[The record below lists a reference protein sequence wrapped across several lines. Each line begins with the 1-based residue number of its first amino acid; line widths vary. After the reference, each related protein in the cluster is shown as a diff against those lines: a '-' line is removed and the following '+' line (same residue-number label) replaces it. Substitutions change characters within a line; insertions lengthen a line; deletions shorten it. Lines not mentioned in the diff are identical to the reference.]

1 MQDIDHLIRKMTP
14 TQLTTLSS
22 DATKIRL
29 LVPTS
34 NLIFTTT
41 QQHLDLKYGDFVLI
55 PPSFDFAL
63 KIKRTDNKKNQPKTS
78 YYLFEIPAEFF
89 EDKNWV
95 NFFGSKTL
103 TTMRTTIPTVTIFID
118 AFEFLFSEIKFK
130 RLAYQEAI
138 DHFLNFICIHIER
151 TYANYN
157 NLDSHRVYQK
167 ERDFFHSIN
176 MYINSNYQEN
186 LTNKNIADHFYIS
199 ENKLKQLYKKYSEKS
214 AHDTLISR
222 RLISCKDL
230 VLEGTPVTEAAKMV
244 GYSNYSTFYR
254 QFIHY
259 FGKSPKEYFSNLL

>member
-1 MQDIDHLIRKMTP
+1 
-14 TQLTTLSS
+14 
-22 DATKIRL
+22 
-29 LVPTS
+29 
-34 NLIFTTT
+34 
-41 QQHLDLKYGDFVLI
+41 
-55 PPSFDFAL
+55 
-63 KIKRTDNKKNQPKTS
+63 
-78 YYLFEIPAEFF
+78 
-89 EDKNWV
+89 
-95 NFFGSKTL
+95 
-103 TTMRTTIPTVTIFID
+103 
-118 AFEFLFSEIKFK
+118 
-130 RLAYQEAI
+130 
-138 DHFLNFICIHIER
+138 
-151 TYANYN
+151 
-157 NLDSHRVYQK
+157 
-167 ERDFFHSIN
+167 